1 MKGGSMLTGRSP
13 IMGDQSGIAGFFR

>member
-1 MKGGSMLTGRSP
+1 MKAGSMLTGRSP